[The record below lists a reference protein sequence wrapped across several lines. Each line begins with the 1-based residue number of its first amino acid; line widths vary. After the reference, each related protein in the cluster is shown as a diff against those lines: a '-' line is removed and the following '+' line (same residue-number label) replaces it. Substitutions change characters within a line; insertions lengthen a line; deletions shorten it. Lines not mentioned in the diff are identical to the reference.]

1 MCKKILAV
9 SLTFLMTFQ
18 LFGILSLDFSAV
30 IQTDISEQE
39 AIPDPVMGIQ
49 EEEETPDPIDY
60 GYKIETTPRPE
71 FETFSLIPQS
81 VIDLSNEAYCTLLD
95 CDPYMFLWTDEGIK
109 RTDKSK
115 KLTDSEFEF
124 VKNKAIEIT
133 SGCSSAYDKI
143 YAIAE
148 YMAKNICY
156 DYDYYPDEIRK
167 PSEYLCSSAYDVL
180 TSDSAVCHG
189 FAITCETLLQ
199 SLGIP
204 CVYVLSPGHAWNM
217 AYDGTRW
224 ILFDTTWMAG
234 GRLEHNEL
242 KKSDYVGWDWF
253 DFTIDQANSQENHTI
268 SELPIMIVDGEM
280 TNFPEYTTTKNIVIP
295 STVKRISC
303 TVIPDGCHIK
313 TLTLP
318 NSVAEISNDSF
329 KGSIGKIYYQGSESE
344 YRRISIAEKNVG
356 LTGCFAV
363 ITNNATVSYKTNAEY
378 FTAFIGESIE
388 LNIDFPHIY
397 DQVSYKWYVNSSKT
411 NVGGKLINN
420 NSSTYSFIPNAEGE
434 YYYYL
439 EITIVDSSDFLN
451 PVVTVKTEPITVIVV
466 NSANYKCG
474 NNITWSFSNGVLILD
489 GSGAMFD
496 YGWDNAPWEKYK
508 DAIEEI
514 VISDNITYIGQC
526 GFDRLPKLKKVSLPN
541 TLSSV
546 GAYAFY
552 NCNGLTSVI
561 IPDNTSSIGAK
572 AFAYC
577 SGLTQVFF
585 NGNNSNIWVNDTFL
599 SFDGYE
605 LPKFYIEEGLATWT
619 FPYWTDKFGNEF
631 KTSEYDPEIYGS
643 TFACGPQSTWAI
655 GDNTLYVYG
664 KGDMFDFAWDGAPW
678 EKYQDDIKEI
688 VISDDIT
695 YIGKSTFDRF
705 PYIEKISL
713 PKNLV
718 SIGESA
724 FYNCGTIKTVIIP
737 NNVTGIGKQAFA
749 YCTPLRKIFFT
760 GDVPVLWGENVF
772 INFES
777 QAPALFYV
785 PDLYSAWTTPYWTDP
800 FGNVFET
807 VRYNSVIYQSGYSC
821 GTNLSWAVD
830 NDTLY
835 IYGEGEMFDYDL
847 NAAPWNGYKD
857 SIKTVVI
864 HDGVTHIG
872 QHSFS
877 QLRNVETVY
886 ISKRAAT
893 IGDFAFYNFA
903 LKSVYF
909 YGDVPEVVWKRSF
922 EESSFS
928 DLVIY
933 YNETIQSNWTT
944 PEWISYDDSVY
955 TTQAF
960 NAEPS
965 GLCEHLQLEAYP
977 ETSPTCS
984 TRGHST
990 YFICKTCRA
999 VLKSD
1004 LKTETTVEAETF
1016 GDYGHTGGT
1025 ATCTSAAICVLCNN
1039 PYGELLSHEFD
1050 LSQWNKGDLNGHWH
1064 KCLNCDAHDEP
1075 IPHTPGPEATEE
1087 APQVCTVCGY
1097 VIKDIRFI
1105 LGDVTGDGQIN
1116 LDDVVKLLRHVSKA
1130 DIITD
1135 SKLLAAG
1142 EIVEDGVL
1150 NLDDVVRLLRYVS
1163 KAIPS
1168 LR

>member
-1 MCKKILAV
+1 M
-9 SLTFLMTFQ
+9 
-18 LFGILSLDFSAV
+18 
-30 IQTDISEQE
+30 DISMEE
-39 AIPDPVMGIQ
+39 A
-49 EEEETPDPIDY
+49 TPEPIDY
-60 GYKIETTPRPE
+60 GYKYETTPRPE

-81 VIDLSNEAYCTLLD
+81 VVDLSNELYLGLVN
-95 CDPYMFLWTDEGIK
+95 CDPYLFLLTDEGIK
-109 RTDKSK
+109 RIDSSRKI
-115 KLTDSEFEF
+115 TDSEFEF
-124 VKNKAIEIT
+124 VKNKAFEIT
-133 SGCSSAYDKI
+133 SEYSTAYEKI
-143 YAIAE
+143 CAVAE

-156 DYDYYPDEIRK
+156 DFDFYPDDLRK
-167 PSEYLCSSAYDVL
+167 PMDEVFNDPYAVL
-180 TSDSAVCHG
+180 TNGSTVCHG
-189 FAITCETLLQ
+189 YAVTSAVMLQ
-199 SLGIP
+199 MLGIP

-224 ILFDTTWMAG
+224 VLFDTTWMAC
-234 GRLEHNEL
+234 GRLEHNTL
-242 KKSDYVGWDWF
+242 TKSDSISSEWF
-253 DFTIDQANSQENHTI
+253 DFTIEKANSQENHTI
-268 SELPIMIVDGEM
+268 TELPIMIVGGEM
-280 TNFPEYTTTKNIVIP
+280 TKFPEYTTAKNIVIP
-295 STVKRISC
+295 STVKYISC
-303 TVIPDGCHIK
+303 TVIPDGCYVK

-318 NSVAEISNDSF
+318 DSVTEISKGSF
-329 KGSIGKIYYQGSESE
+329 DGSIGKIYYQGSESE
-344 YRRISIAEKNVG
+344 YRKISVAENNVG
-356 LTGCFAV
+356 LTDCLAV
-363 ITNNATVSYKTNAEY
+363 ITNNGTVSYKSNAEY
-378 FTAFIGESIE
+378 FTAFIGEAFEISV
-388 LNIDFPHIY
+388 DVPQVY
-397 DQVSYKWYVNSSKT
+397 DNVLYRWYANSSKT
-411 NVGGKLINN
+411 NVGGQLINN
-420 NSSTYSFIPNAEGE
+420 NSNTYSFIPNAVGE
-434 YYYYL
+434 FYYYL

-451 PVVTVKTEPITVIVV
+451 PVVTVKTEPITVTVA
-466 NSANYKCG
+466 NSENYKCG
-474 NNITWSFSNGVLILD
+474 NNITWSFSNGVLTLN
-489 GSGAMFD
+489 GSGTMFD

-508 DAIEEI
+508 DVIKEI
-514 VISDNITYIGQC
+514 NINDGVTYIGKC
-526 GFDRLPKLKKVSLPN
+526 AFDRLAYIKEVSLPKSLN
-541 TLSSV
+541 SV

-561 IPDNTSSIGAK
+561 IPEKTSSIGTK

-585 NGNNSNIWVNDTFL
+585 MGNNSNTWANDTFL

-605 LPKFYIEEGLATWT
+605 LPKFYIKEGLGTWS
-619 FPYWTDKFGNEF
+619 FPYWTDKFGNEY

-643 TFACGPQSTWAI
+643 AFACGPQSTWEVN
-655 GDNTLYVYG
+655 GNTLYIYG

-695 YIGKSTFDRF
+695 YIGKRTFDRF

-724 FYNCGTIKTVIIP
+724 FYNCGTIRTVILP
-737 NNVTGIGKQAFA
+737 DNVTGIGKQAFA

-760 GDVPVLWGENVF
+760 GNVPVLWGENVF
-772 INFES
+772 INFET
-777 QAPALFYV
+777 QDTALFYV

-807 VRYNSVIYQSGYSC
+807 VRYNSVNYKSGYSC
-821 GTNLSWAVD
+821 GTNLSWSVD

-835 IYGEGEMFDYDL
+835 IYGAGEMFDYDL
-847 NAAPWNGYKD
+847 KSAPWNGYAD
-857 SIKTVVI
+857 SIKKIVI

-872 QHSFS
+872 QYAFR
-877 QLRNVETVY
+877 QLKNVENVY
-886 ISKRAAT
+886 ISKRTST
-893 IGDFAFYNFA
+893 IGDFAFYNFS

-922 EESSFS
+922 EESFFS
-928 DLVIY
+928 GLVIY
-933 YNETIQSNWTT
+933 YNNAIQSRWTT
-944 PEWISYDDSVY
+944 PEWTSPDESVY

-960 NAEPS
+960 AAES
-965 GLCEHLQLEAYP
+965 LGLCEHLQLEAYP

-984 TRGHST
+984 SLGHST

-1025 ATCTSAAICVLCNN
+1025 ATCTSKAICVLCNN

-1050 LSQWNKGDLNGHWH
+1050 FSKWNKGDSNGHWH

-1097 VIKDIRFI
+1097 VIKDIRFT
-1105 LGDVTGDGQIN
+1105 LGDVNDDGKIN
-1116 LDDVVKLLRHVSKA
+1116 LDDVIKLLRHVSKA

-1142 EIVEDGVL
+1142 DIVEDGVL